1 MSWAR
6 VQFFRL
12 WTALAT
18 IALIGL
24 CFYYYPAWLQWYL
37 RSATRSI
44 EVAADF
50 LPSPWAAQT
59 EVVLRTIGASVWFQF
74 ATAIVFFRVAMWAV
88 GMLLWAMLF
97 RRRPEPQLT
106 LISRDETGPRERA
119 LPGGASRSDR
129 MN

>member
-1 MSWAR
+1 MQDSPQGSGGVMSWAR

-18 IALIGL
+18 IVLVGL

-37 RSATRSI
+37 RAATRSI

-50 LPSPWAAQT
+50 LPSPWAAQA

-74 ATAIVFFRVAMWAV
+74 AAAIVLFRVAMWAV
-88 GMLLWAMLF
+88 AAAFVAMFF
-97 RRRPEPQLT
+97 RRKSE
-106 LISRDETGPRERA
+106 D
-119 LPGGASRSDR
+119 
-129 MN
+129 M

>member
-1 MSWAR
+1 MNTSPRQGSSQGSNRVKSWVR

-18 IALIGL
+18 IVLLGL
-24 CFYYYPAWLQWYL
+24 CFYYYPEWLQWYL
-37 RSATRSI
+37 RTATRSI
-44 EVAADF
+44 ERAADF

-88 GMLLWAMLF
+88 AVAFVALFF
-97 RRRPEPQLT
+97 RRKSE
-106 LISRDETGPRERA
+106 D
-119 LPGGASRSDR
+119 
-129 MN
+129 M

>member
-1 MSWAR
+1 MMDTFPRQGTSQGSSGVMSWAR

-18 IALIGL
+18 IVLLGL

-37 RSATRSI
+37 RGATRSI

-97 RRRPEPQLT
+97 RRKSEPEDL
-106 LISRDETGPRERA
+106 
-119 LPGGASRSDR
+119 
-129 MN
+129 

>member
-1 MSWAR
+1 MKTFPRQGSGGVMSWAR

-18 IALIGL
+18 IVLLGL
-24 CFYYYPAWLQWYL
+24 CFYYYPEWLQWYL
-37 RSATRSI
+37 RGATRSI

-50 LPSPWAAQT
+50 LPSRLSSQT

-74 ATAIVFFRVAMWAV
+74 ASAIVLFRVAMWAIAAAFV
-88 GMLLWAMLF
+88 AIFF
-97 RRRPEPQLT
+97 RRP
-106 LISRDETGPRERA
+106 RD
-119 LPGGASRSDR
+119 GGG